1 LPNQLL
7 SQPLPAGPRGLVL
20 YSLNTRPLI
29 DRQNKNPHEYPRFIK
44 APVDDALHN
53 PHIKN
58 NYKR

>member
-1 LPNQLL
+1 
-7 SQPLPAGPRGLVL
+7 LVL